1 MAPCKIL
8 LFLMP
13 NLKSFNEKIVL
24 TRAVNFGMND
34 NIAFYAHISKPV
46 VEMMNY
52 TWFYDADMHLGTFK
66 PFGIS

>member
-1 MAPCKIL
+1 
-8 LFLMP
+8 
-13 NLKSFNEKIVL
+13 
-24 TRAVNFGMND
+24 MND

-66 PFGIS
+66 LLGIS

>member
-1 MAPCKIL
+1 
-8 LFLMP
+8 MP
-13 NLKSFNEKIVL
+13 NLKSFNEKMML

-52 TWFYDADMHLGTFK
+52 TWFYDADMHSGVFR
-66 PFGIS
+66 P